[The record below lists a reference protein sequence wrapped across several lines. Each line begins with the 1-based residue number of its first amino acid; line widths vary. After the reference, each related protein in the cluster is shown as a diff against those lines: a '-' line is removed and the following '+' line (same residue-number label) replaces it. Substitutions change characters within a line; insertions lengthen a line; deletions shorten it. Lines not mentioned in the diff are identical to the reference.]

1 MWTISFILLLTSAS
15 QAQEL
20 PESVQT
26 DIQGVRHQCF
36 DLGGYTTLLRLSVE
50 RDTAIQ
56 QVALLQSANDGFEQA
71 ITLLEETLSLQDH
84 QIQALQEER
93 VRLTEQWAQENKLR
107 LEAENRP
114 RIGSWVA
121 WGFAAAGAIV
131 AVTLILV
138 MVLGGS

>member
-1 MWTISFILLLTSAS
+1 M
-15 QAQEL
+15 
-20 PESVQT
+20 
-26 DIQGVRHQCF
+26 
-36 DLGGYTTLLRLSVE
+36 E